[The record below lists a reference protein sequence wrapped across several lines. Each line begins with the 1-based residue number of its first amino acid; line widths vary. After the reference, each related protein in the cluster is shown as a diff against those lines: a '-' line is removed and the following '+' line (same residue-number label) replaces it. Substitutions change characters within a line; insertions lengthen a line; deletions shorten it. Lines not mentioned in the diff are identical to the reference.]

1 MKVNAANQ
9 VTTLENSPTS
19 SLGIHIQLGEK
30 AYQLNGFISS
40 KVYVTIKNIFCWP
53 RGEKKGIYFVVK
65 ENKIKCTLS
74 PQDQKLFTSNRCPF
88 NGGWGGGPEHHTAPV
103 NSGFRVLGSKL
114 ALPSF
119 LCIQTSSFFL
129 VFGRK
134 FLVNALAAQPSIK
147 FL

>member
-53 RGEKKGIYFVVK
+53 RGEKKRNIF
-65 ENKIKCTLS
+65 C
-74 PQDQKLFTSNRCPF
+74 C
-88 NGGWGGGPEHHTAPV
+88 
-103 NSGFRVLGSKL
+103 
-114 ALPSF
+114 
-119 LCIQTSSFFL
+119 
-129 VFGRK
+129 
-134 FLVNALAAQPSIK
+134 
-147 FL
+147 